1 MEQYR
6 IKQQRGKNDNL
17 VKQEDIN
24 RDPKQRPKYMFQSRH
39 QHAVRRLRGKD
50 GKFLASNFQIIQLA
64 LNINDSKRRKKEE
77 ENQKIYYKTTAPLQQ
92 QNDSPN
98 TTEC

>member
-24 RDPKQRPKYMFQSRH
+24 RDPKQRPKYMF
-39 QHAVRRLRGKD
+39 
-50 GKFLASNFQIIQLA
+50 
-64 LNINDSKRRKKEE
+64 
-77 ENQKIYYKTTAPLQQ
+77 
-92 QNDSPN
+92 
-98 TTEC
+98 